1 MLKLSQP
8 IAIGEHLVGQ
18 QIDVLGEH
26 AEDKSID
33 EMRDRFSGMPTIAQ
47 ALRQLRKFSGCFFG
61 QRLSGLAR
69 LKALRIRKY
78 PLELLPDIRIAQVIK
93 AELVNFRN
101 AVGPVGMN
109 SKPIHIAHDQQR
121 WVLQRERVL
130 LKLGEGS
137 IEVFTFALVFP
148 AEVIPPPYVGPAF
161 AAGGLG
167 SAPFERIPFARRI
180 DVRRCRFVQHPA

>member
-1 MLKLSQP
+1 
-8 IAIGEHLVGQ
+8 
-18 QIDVLGEH
+18 
-26 AEDKSID
+26 
-33 EMRDRFSGMPTIAQ
+33 MPTIAQ

-137 IEVFTFALVFP
+137 VEVFPLALVLP
-148 AEVIPPPYVGPAF
+148 AEMIPLPCVRPTFTP
-161 AAGGLG
+161 GGLG
-167 SAPFERIPFARRI
+167 CATFECVPFPRRI